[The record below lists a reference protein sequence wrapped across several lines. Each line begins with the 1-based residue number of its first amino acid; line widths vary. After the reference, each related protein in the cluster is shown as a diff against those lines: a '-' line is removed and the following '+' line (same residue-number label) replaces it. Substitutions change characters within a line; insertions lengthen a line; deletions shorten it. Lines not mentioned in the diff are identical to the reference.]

1 MLRVYKWVYSV
12 GIANKHAHGRI
23 GANCMWHV
31 TMHSTVSIWC
41 AVSVLEG
48 GYTTI
53 TGADGASRLAGTLS
67 PLATSVAAHVRA
79 LAYSSDKRKYETH
92 KLPCPLLVRLQVE
105 GFIAENQKRD
115 QPVQVRV
122 WEVEEEMT
130 LELETVAA
138 KEKRRRRADAAVKLL
153 VMKQQLEE
161 EGTIME
167 RRSRRVRMQQ
177 TDLRVAPVV
186 DTNEG
191 SESAKANGETE
202 EATDNRNMETTSPRA
217 EDEAKTHI
225 SVAKMEGVVETEET
239 ENGINQIEE
248 PKTAVGEVEESA
260 ERELQGVKR
269 SAENS
274 TEGHSPKRPHN

>member
-130 LELETVAA
+130 LELEVP
-138 KEKRRRRADAAVKLL
+138 D
-153 VMKQQLEE
+153 
-161 EGTIME
+161 
-167 RRSRRVRMQQ
+167 
-177 TDLRVAPVV
+177 
-186 DTNEG
+186 
-191 SESAKANGETE
+191 
-202 EATDNRNMETTSPRA
+202 
-217 EDEAKTHI
+217 
-225 SVAKMEGVVETEET
+225 
-239 ENGINQIEE
+239 
-248 PKTAVGEVEESA
+248 
-260 ERELQGVKR
+260 
-269 SAENS
+269 
-274 TEGHSPKRPHN
+274 